1 MKDLSKY
8 MQRALDLAGLGI
20 GKVSPNPMVGCVIV
34 HRQKIVGEGWH
45 QHYGGPHAEVNAIKS
60 VDDPEVLA
68 SSTLFVNLEPC
79 AHYGKTPPCTELIIT
94 SGIKK
99 VVIANIDPNPMVAG
113 KGVEQLRKSGIEVI
127 EGVLRERGEFLNRRF
142 FTGHRQHR
150 PYIILKWAETAD
162 GFIAR
167 TDFDSKWISNECSRQ
182 LVHQY
187 RTQEDAVLVGRNTAQ
202 YDNPELTVRH
212 WEGRNPIRIVLDPN
226 LVLSNKLKLFDGS
239 VLTLC
244 YNHVSNKDEDKLKYI
259 KSPKR
264 GLLEFIW
271 DDLFKRNIQSVMVEG
286 GGKLLISLIKENYW
300 DEARVFTAS
309 KEFGEGINAPVI
321 STGHHE
327 ERIISG
333 DLLKTYFNP
342 DYAH

>member
-1 MKDLSKY
+1 LKDLSKY

-167 TDFDSKWISNECSRQ
+167 MDFDSKWISNECSRQ

-286 GGKLLISLIKENYW
+286 GGKLLNSLIKENYW
-300 DEARVFTAS
+300 DEAVYLVH
-309 KEFGEGINAPVI
+309 GIWRRDKCP
-321 STGHHE
+321 SH
-327 ERIISG
+327 
-333 DLLKTYFNP
+333 FNRSS
-342 DYAH
+342 